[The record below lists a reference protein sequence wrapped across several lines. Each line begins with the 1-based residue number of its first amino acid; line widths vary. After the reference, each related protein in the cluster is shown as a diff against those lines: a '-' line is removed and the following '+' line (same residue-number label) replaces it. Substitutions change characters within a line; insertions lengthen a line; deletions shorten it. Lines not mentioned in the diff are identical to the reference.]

1 MKDTLYLECYSGIS
15 GDMIV
20 ALLLDL
26 GADEKVLR
34 DVLASLPLQGY
45 TIQISRVKKS
55 GIDANDFD
63 VRLEEKNHDHDMEY
77 LYGHYHEAVGSCE
90 PHMHNH
96 EHNHDRKHDHDYE
109 HNHDHKHD
117 HDYEHN
123 YDHKHDHDYEH
134 NYDHKHDHD
143 YEHDYH
149 HTHTHNHSHQH
160 RGMKEITDIIN
171 AGVMTESAKKLAL
184 KIFDILAVAESKAHN
199 VPYEDVHFHEVGAV
213 DSIVDIVSVA
223 VCLDNLGIEE
233 VIVPSLYEGVGTVRC
248 MHGILPVPVPAVAN
262 IIQSYGIPLQIQNM
276 EGEYITPTG
285 AAVVAAITTKQV
297 LPKHFQIHKIGIGAG
312 KRDYEG
318 PGFVRGMLI
327 EANDYDK

>member
-96 EHNHDRKHDHDYE
+96 EHNHDHKHDHDYE

-123 YDHKHDHDYEH
+123 YDYKHDHDHEH
-134 NYDHKHDHD
+134 NHDHKRDHD

-149 HTHTHNHSHQH
+149 HTHNHSHQH

-199 VPYEDVHFHEVGAV
+199 VPYEEVHFHEVGAV